1 VFDSAVVISFITAST
16 KGLQNRSLND
26 ALITFFN
33 PFMLMGLAIIVISTL
48 WFWYR
53 MIKGCVVLN
62 RDETVGD
69 FFDASM

>member
-1 VFDSAVVISFITAST
+1 MFDSAVVISFITAST

-26 ALITFFN
+26 ALIIFFN

-53 MIKGCVVLN
+53 MIKGFVVLN